1 MRGMLKNF
9 GHVEEG
15 VNFSKF
21 SKVYDVSGADRVK
34 ILTGLGVLY
43 SVIWK
48 YKRKLMGTGF
58 HRSSENNSHRFQIGA

>member
-34 ILTGLGVLY
+34 ILTGFGVL
-43 SVIWK
+43 STLLCNCFK
-48 YKRKLMGTGF
+48 TMDFL
-58 HRSSENNSHRFQIGA
+58 E